1 MECGFFNS
9 KGEDR
14 LYNAEHFT
22 SYLSSMICNGVQDTV
37 GECFAPS
44 VSEDDGLLL
53 TIGSGKAWINGH
65 YAQTTTSEK
74 LDLSAYVDES
84 LGRCVAV
91 GVYCDTSES
100 VRDCGF
106 EVLAG
111 TCSGSPPRPP
121 KFSNTESRTYLTIC
135 TVRLRPGAA
144 SILSG
149 DVTDCRDD
157 ETLCGYC
164 KCILGKCRVTEMLA
178 EMAKTN
184 ATLDEL
190 QKRLD
195 AMNSQITEMQTKVD
209 DLTAGEIVATGQCGE
224 DVYYVLY
231 DSGKLL
237 LRGSG
242 ATYDYEISGS
252 PFYENGEIK
261 KLVVS
266 EGITEI
272 GNSLFDHCR
281 NIAALSFPNTL
292 TRIGKRAFFAYAD
305 GELAALEFPSSVT
318 TIGDEAFSDQGM
330 TSVTL
335 PKTLT
340 TLGTYLFRSADN
352 LQSVR
357 VECAEIPAFCFVSC
371 GKLSQMTLS
380 KNVKKIGANII
391 NYCTQLKTI
400 TYEGSLEEWK
410 AVEKY
415 ANWDGNSGSTNPG
428 YLDNIVCIDGTM
440 VYDRDNKTWN
450 EVKS

>member
-1 MECGFFNS
+1 M
-9 KGEDR
+9 
-14 LYNAEHFT
+14 
-22 SYLSSMICNGVQDTV
+22 
-37 GECFAPS
+37 
-44 VSEDDGLLL
+44 L

-111 TCSGSPPRPP
+111 TCSGSPRPP

-149 DVTDCRDD
+149 DVTDCRND

-195 AMNSQITEMQTKVD
+195 EMNSQITEMQTKVD
-209 DLTAGEIVATGQCGE
+209 DLTAGEILATGQCGE
-224 DVYYVLY
+224 NVYYVLY

-281 NIAALSFPNTL
+281 NIAAVSFPNTL

>member
-65 YAQTTTSEK
+65 YAQTTASEK

-111 TCSGSPPRPP
+111 TCSGSPRPP

-224 DVYYVLY
+224 NVYYVLY

-281 NIAALSFPNTL
+281 NIAAASFPNTL

>member
-74 LDLSAYVDES
+74 LDLSEYVDES

-111 TCSGSPPRPP
+111 TCSGSPRPP

-224 DVYYVLY
+224 NVYYVLY

-281 NIAALSFPNTL
+281 NIAAASFPNTL
-292 TRIGKRAFFAYAD
+292 TRIGKRAFFAYVD

>member
-37 GECFAPS
+37 GKCFAPS

-74 LDLSAYVDES
+74 LDLSEYVDES

-111 TCSGSPPRPP
+111 TCSGSPRPP

-144 SILSG
+144 SVLSG
-149 DVTDCRDD
+149 DVTDCRND

-224 DVYYVLY
+224 NVYYVLY

-281 NIAALSFPNTL
+281 NIAAASFPNTL

>member
-74 LDLSAYVDES
+74 LDLSEYVDES

-111 TCSGSPPRPP
+111 TCSGSPRPP

-149 DVTDCRDD
+149 DVTDCRND

-184 ATLDEL
+184 AILDEL

-224 DVYYVLY
+224 NVYYVLY

-281 NIAALSFPNTL
+281 NIAAVSFPNTL

-305 GELAALEFPSSVT
+305 GELAALEIPSSVT

-410 AVEKY
+410 EVEKY

>member
-74 LDLSAYVDES
+74 LDLSEYVDES

-111 TCSGSPPRPP
+111 TCSGSPRPP

-224 DVYYVLY
+224 NVYYVLY

-281 NIAALSFPNTL
+281 NIAAASFPNTL

-305 GELAALEFPSSVT
+305 GELAALEIPSSVT

-410 AVEKY
+410 EVEKY

>member
-74 LDLSAYVDES
+74 LDLSEYVDES

-111 TCSGSPPRPP
+111 TCSGSPRPP

-149 DVTDCRDD
+149 DVTDCRND

-224 DVYYVLY
+224 NVYYVLY

-281 NIAALSFPNTL
+281 NIAAASFPNTL

-305 GELAALEFPSSVT
+305 GELAALEIPSSVT
-318 TIGDEAFSDQGM
+318 TIGDDAFSDQGM

-410 AVEKY
+410 AIEKY

-428 YLDNIVCIDGTM
+428 YLDNVVCIDGTM

>member
-1 MECGFFNS
+1 M
-9 KGEDR
+9 
-14 LYNAEHFT
+14 
-22 SYLSSMICNGVQDTV
+22 
-37 GECFAPS
+37 
-44 VSEDDGLLL
+44 
-53 TIGSGKAWINGH
+53 
-65 YAQTTTSEK
+65 
-74 LDLSAYVDES
+74 
-84 LGRCVAV
+84 
-91 GVYCDTSES
+91 
-100 VRDCGF
+100 
-106 EVLAG
+106 
-111 TCSGSPPRPP
+111 
-121 KFSNTESRTYLTIC
+121 
-135 TVRLRPGAA
+135 RLRPGAA

-149 DVTDCRDD
+149 DVTDCRND

-195 AMNSQITEMQTKVD
+195 EMNSQITEMQTKVD
-209 DLTAGEIVATGQCGE
+209 DLTAGEILATGQCGE
-224 DVYYVLY
+224 NVYYVLY

-281 NIAALSFPNTL
+281 NIAAVSFPNTL

-391 NYCTQLKTI
+391 NYCTHLKTI

>member
-44 VSEDDGLLL
+44 VSEGDGLLL

-111 TCSGSPPRPP
+111 TCSGSPRPP

-149 DVTDCRDD
+149 DVTDCRND

-195 AMNSQITEMQTKVD
+195 EMNSQITEMQTKVD
-209 DLTAGEIVATGQCGE
+209 DLTAGETLATGQRGE
-224 DVYYVLY
+224 NADHVLY

-281 NIAALSFPNTL
+281 NIAAVSFPNTL

>member
-74 LDLSAYVDES
+74 LDLSEYVDES

-111 TCSGSPPRPP
+111 TCSGSPRPP

-224 DVYYVLY
+224 NVYYVLY

-281 NIAALSFPNTL
+281 NIAAASFPNTL

-352 LQSVR
+352 LQSVW